1 MAGYSGYS
9 MSNNAVDAYESGEKP
24 RSKWTKAAI
33 LNAIEA
39 EVLNGTLSLQCSIE
53 KLKQAPLTFLRTKVL
68 QYASWHHTS
77 KYFNGT
83 DFYSL
88 DIDYLASL
96 TDKRINEDVKKCG
109 KEQSQ
114 VKNNRTVSERWLC
127 SFFVWGG
134 TRNHPSSKRYV
145 EEGIIIGD
153 FSIEQM
159 AVERRSLQM
168 AFNASNV
175 WMRRRTSQ
183 FRTTKYK
190 KRPPYGGLFYVDGLL
205 LEMGTSST
213 PATFFMLLH
222 LCSLSPMSFAI
233 VFHVGVP

>member
-39 EVLNGTLSLQCSIE
+39 EILNGTLSLQCNIE
-53 KLKQAPLTFLRTKVL
+53 KLKQAPLSFLRTKVL

-96 TDKRINEDVKKCG
+96 TDKRINEDVEKCR

-114 VKNNRTVSERWLC
+114 VKNNRTVPERWLC
-127 SFFVWGG
+127 SFLVWGG

-153 FSIEQM
+153 FFHRADGSRKKVSANGFQCIKRLDETEDESI
-159 AVERRSLQM
+159 
-168 AFNASNV
+168 
-175 WMRRRTSQ
+175 
-183 FRTTKYK
+183 
-190 KRPPYGGLFYVDGLL
+190 
-205 LEMGTSST
+205 
-213 PATFFMLLH
+213 
-222 LCSLSPMSFAI
+222 
-233 VFHVGVP
+233 

>member
-39 EVLNGTLSLQCSIE
+39 EVLNGTLSLQCNIE
-53 KLKQAPLTFLRTKVL
+53 KLKQAPLSFLRTKVL

-88 DIDYLASL
+88 DTDYLASL
-96 TDKRINEDVKKCG
+96 TDKRSNEYVERCR

-114 VKNNRTVSERWLC
+114 AKNHRTVPERWLC
-127 SFFVWGG
+127 SFLVWGG

-153 FSIEQM
+153 FFHRADGSRKKVSANGFQRIKRLDETEDESI
-159 AVERRSLQM
+159 
-168 AFNASNV
+168 
-175 WMRRRTSQ
+175 
-183 FRTTKYK
+183 
-190 KRPPYGGLFYVDGLL
+190 
-205 LEMGTSST
+205 
-213 PATFFMLLH
+213 
-222 LCSLSPMSFAI
+222 
-233 VFHVGVP
+233 